1 MSAGLRIV
9 MAQLDLTV
17 GDVAGNVQKLLDAAA
32 ESRDRLKAQLVV
44 FPELAVAGYPVE
56 DLLFNP
62 DFRRQVEAGVARLA
76 ADVQGIHALIGYP
89 FYEAGCIYNVGAIVG
104 EGRIKSVYRKAE
116 LPNYQVFDEPRYFT
130 PGDAPAVVDVAGF
143 AVGLNVCEDVWHADP
158 ARRAAQAGARLL
170 CVPNASP
177 FNVGKQAERE
187 TELRRRVA
195 EVGVPM
201 VYVNHVGGQDDLL
214 FDGGSLV
221 MNTDGKVAVRAPD
234 FDVGLY
240 PVDFVLE
247 NGKARA
253 LPATVHMDSSEEEC
267 VYRALVLGVQDY
279 ARKNGFKGAI
289 LGLSGG
295 IDSALTLAIAVDALG
310 ASNVTAVMMPTRFTS
325 DLSLEGASEQARKL
339 GVAYHLIPIESPY
352 ESMRAA
358 LQGLLPDTVG
368 LTGENLQARVRGTL
382 LMAVSNK
389 SGKLLL
395 CTSNK
400 SELAMGYGTLYG
412 DMAGGFAPLADVLKT
427 RVYALAR
434 YRNSRSAVIPQAVID
449 REPTAELALG
459 QKDSDTLPPYEVL
472 DAVLTAYVEEDRS
485 LEDIVASGHPEAL
498 VRRVMTGVQK
508 AEYKRRQGP
517 PGVRISRRNFGDD
530 RRYPISSG
538 YKSD

>member
-44 FPELAVAGYPVE
+44 FPELAVAGYPAE

-62 DFRRQVEAGVARLA
+62 DFRRQVEAGVAKLA
-76 ADVQGIHALIGYP
+76 AGVQGIHVMAGYP
-89 FYEAGCIYNVGAIVG
+89 LYEDGHIYNVGAIFG
-104 EGRIKSVYRKAE
+104 EGRIKTIYRKSE
-116 LPNYQVFDEPRYFT
+116 LPNYQVFDEPRYFA
-130 PGDAPAVVDVAGF
+130 PGSAPSVLDVAGF
-143 AVGLNVCEDVWHADP
+143 AVGINVCEDVWHADP
-158 ARRAAQAGARLL
+158 AKRAAQAGARLL

-177 FNVGKQAERE
+177 FNVGKQVERE
-187 TELRRRVA
+187 AELRHRVS
-195 EVGVPM
+195 EVGVPI
-201 VYVNHVGGQDDLL
+201 VYVNYVGGQDDLL

-221 MNTDGKVAVRAPD
+221 MNADGSVAARAPD
-234 FDVGLY
+234 FEEGLY

-247 NGKARA
+247 DGKARA
-253 LPATVHMDSSEEEC
+253 LPAAVHVDTSVEEC
-267 VYRALVLGVQDY
+267 VYRALVLGVKDY

-310 ASNVTAVMMPTRFTS
+310 AKNVMAVMMPTRFTS
-325 DLSLEGASEQARKL
+325 DLSLDGASEQVRKL

-352 ESMRAA
+352 ESLRAA
-358 LQGLLPDTVG
+358 LQGVLPDTAG

-412 DMAGGFAPLADVLKT
+412 DMAGGFAPLADVLKM

-434 YRNSRSAVIPQAVID
+434 YRNGRSPVIPQAVID
-449 REPTAELALG
+449 REPTAELAPG
-459 QKDSDTLPPYEVL
+459 QKDSDTLPPYGEL
-472 DAVLTAYVEEDRS
+472 DAILTAYVEEDKS
-485 LEDIVASGHPEAL
+485 LQDIIAMGHPEAL
-498 VRRVMTGVQK
+498 ARRVMTGVQK

-538 YKSD
+538 HKID